1 MSRVNLALRLSV
13 LVFLSIV
20 ALMVAVD
27 WIIGLSV
34 PGDRRPALLLF
45 VSVALI
51 GGLIVAFALDRMV
64 VKPIQSTIGQVRS
77 TSNEDWRKVIE
88 PQGGPEM
95 QELGHALEQLRADLV
110 AERDQLERRVEE
122 RTEQLREAERQL
134 GQQARLAALGQL
146 AAGVAHE
153 VNNPNGVVLSRV
165 GYLLKVADDEGLDP
179 DVIEDLETIE
189 HQSQR
194 VASIAGNLLQFG
206 RTTPGGMGPVVVT
219 EVLELSAGLLRH
231 QAGERSV
238 EVVVDADPGH
248 VVDADRDAL
257 EQVVFNL
264 VRNAL
269 DACDEGRVTLRSHV
283 DGFSVEDQGRGIDPD
298 VLPRIFEPFF
308 TTKGVGRGT
317 GLGLSVSYGIVSEH
331 GGRIEVDSTP
341 GAGTTFRV
349 HFA

>member
-122 RTEQLREAERQL
+122 RTEQLRGDIEAVGDSSRAELQ
-134 GQQARLAALGQL
+134 QQADSARAELEGQAQEAVGEPTARSEEFIGSIHSRGEEVIGRVEEESERRLGMFEET
-146 AAGVAHE
+146 GNRWREEFDSIGGE
-153 VNNPNGVVLSRV
+153 VTERKIRLRG
-165 GYLLKVADDEGLDP
+165 
-179 DVIEDLETIE
+179 VIEDIVQAMANE
-189 HQSQR
+189 
-194 VASIAGNLLQFG
+194 VPAVGPLL
-206 RTTPGGMGPVVVT
+206 
-219 EVLELSAGLLRH
+219 AGL
-231 QAGERSV
+231 
-238 EVVVDADPGH
+238 AD
-248 VVDADRDAL
+248 
-257 EQVVFNL
+257 Q
-264 VRNAL
+264 
-269 DACDEGRVTLRSHV
+269 
-283 DGFSVEDQGRGIDPD
+283 IDPYD
-298 VLPRIFEPFF
+298 
-308 TTKGVGRGT
+308 
-317 GLGLSVSYGIVSEH
+317 
-331 GGRIEVDSTP
+331 
-341 GAGTTFRV
+341 
-349 HFA
+349 